1 MIFYYA
7 PRTVSLAAHI
17 LLEDVHADY
26 AARRLDFSSTEQ
38 RSPQYLGINPKGRV
52 PSLDTGRGILTET
65 PAILVY
71 LAQTHPEAKLAP
83 LDDAFAFAKTQEF
96 NLFLCAT
103 VHVAHA
109 HRVRG
114 SRWAD
119 SEDAIR
125 AMQAKVAENMRECFA
140 LIERTMFVGP
150 WVLGEQYSI
159 CDPYLFTVAGWLAGD
174 GVEISEFP
182 AINAHYARMRE
193 RPAVREVLQIHGL

>member
-7 PRTVSLAAHI
+7 PRTVSLASHI
-17 LLEDVHADY
+17 VLEELQADY
-26 AARRLDFSSTEQ
+26 EARRLDFTATEQ
-38 RSPQYLGINPKGRV
+38 RSARYLGINPKGRV
-52 PSLDTGRGILTET
+52 PSLDTGHGILTET

-71 LAQTHPEAKLAP
+71 LAQTHPEANLAP
-83 LDDAFAFAKTQEF
+83 LADAFKFAKVQEF
-96 NLFLCAT
+96 NLYLCAT

-125 AMQAKVAENMRECFA
+125 AMQDKVPQNMRDCFA
-140 LIERTMFVGP
+140 LIERTMLTGP

-159 CDPYLFTVAGWLAGD
+159 CDPYLFTLSGWLAGD
-174 GVEISEFP
+174 GVEINEFP
-182 AINAHYARMRE
+182 LINEHYARMRE